1 MPETVAVIGA
11 GNMGT
16 AVAQV
21 VALNGHNVRAW
32 SIETDVLEEMRDKS
46 RNTKYLDGV
55 ELHAG
60 IAPVWDLEKA
70 VVGAGVVVL
79 SVPSQIVA
87 GVAKDLSPY
96 VTAGQLV
103 LNVAKGLEAGTNRR
117 LSEVIAREL
126 GDRRATIG
134 AMGGPAIAIEMGR
147 GHPTAV
153 IVGYEDAVACQRVQ
167 ALLHNEWVKVDTTT
181 DLCGLELCSTLKN
194 VYAIAL
200 GICDGMGLGA
210 NTKAFVATLAM
221 REMAEICEALG
232 GRPETVY
239 GLAGLG
245 DLLTTGYSEHSRNR
259 TLGEKLGSG
268 GDWRTF
274 VREKTVEGV
283 IACGAIKELVA
294 ETGIRPA
301 LLDTI
306 DSALCERED
315 ARDAL
320 GGLFRVFWYG

>member
-21 VALNGHNVRAW
+21 LASNGHSVRAW
-32 SIETDVLEEMRDKS
+32 SVETDVLEEMRDKH
-46 RNTKYLDGV
+46 RNTKYLDEV
-55 ELHAG
+55 ELHTG
-60 IAPVWDLEKA
+60 IEPVWDMEKA
-70 VVGAGVVVL
+70 VAGANVVVL

-87 GVAKDLSPY
+87 TVAEDLSSFL
-96 VTAGQLV
+96 AADQLL
-103 LNVAKGLEAGTNRR
+103 LNVAKGLESGTNRR
-117 LSEVIAREL
+117 LSEVIARAL
-126 GDRRATIG
+126 GERRATIG

-181 DLCGLELCSTLKN
+181 DICGLEFSSTLKN

-259 TLGEKLGSG
+259 TLGEKLGAG
-268 GDWRTF
+268 DDWRTF
-274 VREKTVEGV
+274 VKEKTVEGV
-283 IACGAIKELVA
+283 IACGAIKELIV
-294 ETGIRPA
+294 ESGIRPA
-301 LLDTI
+301 LLETI
-306 DSALCERED
+306 DSVLCERER
-315 ARDAL
+315 ASDAL

>member
-21 VALNGHNVRAW
+21 LASNGHDVRAW
-32 SIETDVLEEMRDKS
+32 SIETDVLEEMRDKR

-60 IAPVWDLEKA
+60 IEPLWEVERA
-70 VVGAGVVVL
+70 VAGATVVVL

-87 GVAKDLSPY
+87 GVARDLSGY
-96 VTAGQLV
+96 LTADQLL
-103 LNVAKGLEAGTNRR
+103 LNVAKGLESGTNRR
-117 LSEVIAREL
+117 LSVVIALAL
-126 GDRRATIG
+126 GEPRATIG
-134 AMGGPAIAIEMGR
+134 AMGGPAIAVEMAR
-147 GHPTAV
+147 GQPTAV
-153 IVGYEDAVACQRVQ
+153 IVGFEDDAACQRVQ
-167 ALLHNEWVKVDTTT
+167 ALLQNEWVKVDTTT

-221 REMAEICEALG
+221 REMAAICEALG

-259 TLGEKLGSG
+259 TLGEKFGSG
-268 GDWRTF
+268 GDWETF
-274 VREKTVEGV
+274 VKEKTVEGV
-283 IACGAIKELVA
+283 VACGAVAGLVDGRGL
-294 ETGIRPA
+294 TLG
-301 LLDTI
+301 LLETI
-306 DSALCERED
+306 DAVLCERAG
-315 ARDAL
+315 ARNGMEQFF
-320 GGLFRVFWYG
+320 GGFSYG